1 MKRLTMILMFVALG
15 AAGWGGY
22 WYWQQQGQSTAA
34 EGKAAGKGAKGAG
47 KKGGGPIP
55 VSTISAKRQPI
66 PVVIDAVGTVESEHS
81 VAVRPQVNGVLE
93 AVLFKEGDRVKQGQ
107 VLFRIDSRPMKASV
121 EQARAALARDVA
133 QLKLA
138 QAQEA
143 RLRPLA
149 EKEYITR
156 QEYEVAATQ
165 AKSIE
170 ATVAATRAALDQTQ
184 LQLAYGFIAAPVSGR
199 TGSLSVKSGNLVNG
213 GTGGTPLVVINSTQ
227 PILVS
232 LSVPQ
237 RFLDDVRRAWNTPE
251 LKVEISSNPGTPA
264 VAEGALVF
272 IDNTVNPQ
280 TGTIVLKAR
289 VKNEKEELWPGQF
302 VAARIV
308 LRIEQE
314 AVTLPERTVQ
324 PGQDGPFVYV
334 VREGRAQVQNVEVDR
349 QIGETVVI
357 TKGLKGG
364 EVIIAEVPPTLTP
377 GAQVT
382 VRSPGAEGGGKDRA
396 KGKAKDE
403 SEGKGK
409 DDSEGKG
416 KAKEFPAKNVE
427 QGVKP

>member
-1 MKRLTMILMFVALG
+1 MKRLTMLVVFVVLG
-15 AAGWGGY
+15 AACWGGY
-22 WYWQQQGQSTAA
+22 WYWQQQGNSAA
-34 EGKAAGKGAKGAG
+34 TEAGAAGKGMKGAG
-47 KKGGGPIP
+47 KKGGGPVS
-55 VSTISAKRQPI
+55 VSTVSVKRQPM
-66 PVVIDAVGTVESEHS
+66 PVIIDAVGTVESEHS
-81 VAVRPQVNGVLE
+81 VAVRPQVNGTLE

-121 EQARAALARDVA
+121 DQARAALARDVA

-149 EKEYITR
+149 DKEYITR

-184 LQLAYGFIAAPVSGR
+184 LQLNYGLIMAPVSGR
-199 TGSLSVKSGNLVNG
+199 TGSLNVKSGNLVNG
-213 GTGGTPLVVINSTQ
+213 GTGGAPLVVINSTQ

-237 RFLDDVRRAWNTPE
+237 RFLEDVRRAWNTPE
-251 LKVEISSNPGTPA
+251 LKVEISPNPGTPA

-272 IDNTVNPQ
+272 IDNTVNTQ

-289 VKNEKEELWPGQF
+289 VRNEKEELWPGQF

-308 LRIEQE
+308 LRIEPD
-314 AVTLPERTVQ
+314 AITLPERTVQ
-324 PGQDGPFVYV
+324 PGQDGSFVYV
-334 VREGRAQVQNVEVDR
+334 VRDGRAQIQNVAIAR

-357 TKGLKGG
+357 SKGLKGD
-364 EVIIAEVPPTLTP
+364 EVIIAEVPPTLSP

-382 VRSPGAEGGGKDRA
+382 VRGPGTEGSAKERGK
-396 KGKAKDE
+396 
-403 SEGKGK
+403 
-409 DDSEGKG
+409 GKG
-416 KAKEFPAKNVE
+416 KAEIEGKADTPKESAAK
-427 QGVKP
+427 

>member
-1 MKRLTMILMFVALG
+1 MKRLTMILIFVALG

-22 WYWQQQGQSTAA
+22 WYWQQQGHSATTEAKTAS
-34 EGKAAGKGAKGAG
+34 KGEKGAG
-47 KKGGGPIP
+47 KKGGGPIS
-55 VSTISAKRQPI
+55 VSTVSVKRQPM

-165 AKSIE
+165 SKSTE
-170 ATVAATRAALDQTQ
+170 ATVAATRAALEQTQ

-213 GTGGTPLVVINSTQ
+213 GTAGTPLVVINSTQ

-237 RFLDDVRRAWNTPE
+237 RFLDDVRRPWNTPE
-251 LKVEISSNPGTPA
+251 LKVEISPNPGSPA

-272 IDNTVNPQ
+272 IDNAVNPQ

-308 LRIEQE
+308 LRIERD
-314 AVTLPERTVQ
+314 AVTLSERTVQ
-324 PGQDGPFVYV
+324 PGQDGPFVFV
-334 VREGRAQVQNVEVDR
+334 VREGRAQVQNIVVDR
-349 QIGETVVI
+349 QIGELVVI
-357 TKGLKGG
+357 TKGLTGG

-382 VRSPGAEGGGKDRA
+382 VRSPGAEGSGKE
-396 KGKAKDE
+396 KGK
-403 SEGKGK
+403 
-409 DDSEGKG
+409 GKG
-416 KAKEFPAKNVE
+416 KAEGESKGSKPESQAK
-427 QGVKP
+427 